1 MAVTDDNGVDVGN
14 GQIREGT
21 SLGESRTLVKTAL
34 QAACAA
40 RQGKLGRQ
48 TGACNQTKR
57 STSQQSKIG
66 KDEHEH
72 RRSGQGFGRVGKNDT
87 LL

>member
-1 MAVTDDNGVDVGN
+1 MAATDDNGVDVGN

-21 SLGESRTLVKTAL
+21 SLGESRSLVKTAL

-57 STSQQSKIG
+57 SPSLQNNAE

-87 LL
+87 VL